1 MHEQME
7 RGMFLFFCH
16 GILREFSQ
24 EWIPFGGHPSAFYHS
39 QTKNIHPPS
48 ASQGNFGFQKR
59 ACDEGCVR
67 RGVRGEVLEAQPML
81 HLRHIPHNL
90 SIPSSAFRSFE
101 RGSKD
106 ICLHPREFLSE
117 HFVLFRAL
125 SKFFFMQSEVHD

>member
-1 MHEQME
+1 MGFSENSLKN
-7 RGMFLFFCH
+7 GFLSAV
-16 GILREFSQ
+16 I
-24 EWIPFGGHPSAFYHS
+24 HPHS
-39 QTKNIHPPS
+39 TTRRQKTYIPPS